1 MHTNRAYA
9 ESSTA
14 AHLNVCHMKIAN
26 PGKTNRIS
34 HKDKLKE
41 KNRKKERRQRIK
53 GNVGKFLKKKLYINC
68 REWLFYKSCHKE
80 IKQICS
86 ELKWKFSLGIN
97 DCKIILMLVCFVE
110 NERKYEGE
118 KDLRDS
124 CAEYH

>member
-53 GNVGKFLKKKLYINC
+53 GNVGKFLKKKTSTLIVGSGFFTN
-68 REWLFYKSCHKE
+68 H
-80 IKQICS
+80 
-86 ELKWKFSLGIN
+86 
-97 DCKIILMLVCFVE
+97 VT
-110 NERKYEGE
+110 RK
-118 KDLRDS
+118 
-124 CAEYH
+124 